1 MRVEK
6 QPAYLLHARAY
17 RETSL
22 LLEAFTRDHGRIGL
36 VARGVRRE
44 RSRWPR
50 GVLQPLQPLL
60 LGWVAQ
66 GELGTLTTADAA
78 SAPLALRGDDLIVAM
93 YVNEL
98 VLRLSQRAD
107 AHPRAF
113 ALYAQCLARL
123 GEGDDAAWSLRRF
136 ERDLLGELGYGLAL
150 SVTAHGEPVD
160 AAVDYAYD
168 PDAGALPWRSGSH
181 FPRVAGAALIALDRD
196 ERPPVEHL
204 AQLRVLMRG
213 VVRHLVGGELQSWL
227 FARRAQRPDL
237 RE

>member
-1 MRVEK
+1 MRVEQ

-22 LLEAFTRDHGRIGL
+22 LLEAFTRDHGRVGL

-66 GELGTLTTADAA
+66 GELGTLTAVDAA
-78 SAPLALRGDDLIVAM
+78 SAPLSLRGDDLIAAM

-123 GEGDDAAWSLRRF
+123 GEGDDTAWSLRRF

-150 SVTAHGEPVD
+150 AATAHGEPVD
-160 AAVDYAYD
+160 ADADYAYD
-168 PDAGALPWRSGSH
+168 PDAGALPWRNSSH

-196 ERPPVEHL
+196 EKPPAEHL
-204 AQLRVLMRG
+204 AQLRALMRS
-213 VVRHLVGGELQSWL
+213 VVRHLVGGELQSWTL
-227 FARRAQRPDL
+227 ARRAPRA
-237 RE
+237 